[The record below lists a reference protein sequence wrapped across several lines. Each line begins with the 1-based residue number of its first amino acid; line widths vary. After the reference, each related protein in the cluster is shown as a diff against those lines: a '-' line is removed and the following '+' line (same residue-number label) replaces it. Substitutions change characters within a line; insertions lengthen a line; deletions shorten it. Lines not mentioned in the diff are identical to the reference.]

1 MKRFL
6 LGPNFQQKISLGTPK
21 PIVVNSEEEQPIVS
35 VLKIEPTE
43 TEGTELKTEKESKSS
58 KKIN

>member
-1 MKRFL
+1 
-6 LGPNFQQKISLGTPK
+6 
-21 PIVVNSEEEQPIVS
+21 VS

>member
-21 PIVVNSEEEQPIVS
+21 PIKVEEPAVS

>member
-21 PIVVNSEEEQPIVS
+21 PIKVEEPAVS

-43 TEGTELKTEKESKSS
+43 TEGTELKTGKESKSS